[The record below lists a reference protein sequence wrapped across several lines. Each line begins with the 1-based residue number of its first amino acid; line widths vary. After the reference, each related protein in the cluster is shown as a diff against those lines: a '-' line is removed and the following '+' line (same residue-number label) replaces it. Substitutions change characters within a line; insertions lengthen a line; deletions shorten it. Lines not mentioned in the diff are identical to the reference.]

1 MTPRARSSG
10 PSEASLVSTPRGLKL
25 PVFCRSS
32 AFRKARPPNARPS
45 VVRGEERRPVQT
57 PGDHRRGCV
66 YIWVYSGP
74 SPPSGGVSRP
84 PFAEIAPHW
93 TQFEAVT
100 STSTTFP
107 AGLASPAI
115 S

>member
-1 MTPRARSSG
+1 M
-10 PSEASLVSTPRGLKL
+10 
-25 PVFCRSS
+25 
-32 AFRKARPPNARPS
+32 
-45 VVRGEERRPVQT
+45 QT
-57 PGDHRRGCV
+57 PGDDRRGCV

-84 PFAEIAPHW
+84 PFAEMAPHW

-107 AGLASPAI
+107 AGLASPAT
-115 S
+115 SYTCAGHMCTQASASSRRTFVSTRMWLGASSRVLFPER